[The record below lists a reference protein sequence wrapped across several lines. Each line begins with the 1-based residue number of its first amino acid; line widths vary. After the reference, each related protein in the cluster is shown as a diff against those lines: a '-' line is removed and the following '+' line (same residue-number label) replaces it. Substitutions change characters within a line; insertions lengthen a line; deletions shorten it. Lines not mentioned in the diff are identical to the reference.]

1 MAIMFSRNAS
11 NDNTDFKDLND
22 LKNIKDL
29 KDSKAPDGFKD
40 IIVQSVSPSIRT
52 TVWLLKI
59 MIPIS
64 FAVCLAQFYGII
76 AWCAQW
82 LNPLF
87 CHIGLP
93 GASSIAFLTGA
104 TSTTYAALA
113 VMMTMELTLR
123 QATIIAI
130 MVLIC
135 HALPLECT
143 VNKKVGS
150 KPFRMA
156 FLRICGAL
164 LAALY
169 LNFFLPEMSEP
180 FSALSVSAA
189 DATIL
194 QVLLNWLLSSLKLS
208 AMIFGIIY
216 ALMLVQKLMEKY
228 GLMQKL
234 EKPLS
239 PLMVF
244 FGLPSNSAYL
254 WLVGNVL
261 GISYGSAVMLQLEEE
276 GKITREEADEVN
288 YHLIMNHSMLED
300 TLVFATAGVS
310 AIWILSTRL
319 LFAFILVW
327 CRKAVKRLFRN

>member
-1 MAIMFSRNAS
+1 M
-11 NDNTDFKDLND
+11 
-22 LKNIKDL
+22 L
-29 KDSKAPDGFKD
+29 KDSLRPA
-40 IIVQSVSPSIRT
+40 VRT
-52 TVWLLKI
+52 TCWLLKI

-64 FAVCLAQFYGII
+64 LAVCLLQYYGVI

-104 TSTTYAALA
+104 TVTTYASLA

-143 VNKKVGS
+143 VVQKVGS
-150 KPFRMA
+150 RPIRMGL
-156 FLRICGAL
+156 LRIAGAL
-164 LAALY
+164 LAAMY
-169 LNFFLPEMSEP
+169 LNLVLPEMSEP
-180 FSALSVSAA
+180 FSALSVSAT
-189 DATIL
+189 DASVW
-194 QVLLNWLLSSLKLS
+194 QVLQGWLISSLRLS
-208 AMIFGIIY
+208 VMIFAIIY
-216 ALMLVQKLMEKY
+216 ALMLVQRLMERY

-234 EKPLS
+234 VRPLS
-239 PLMVF
+239 PIMRV
-244 FGLPSNSAYL
+244 FGLPPSAAYL

-261 GISYGSAVMLQLEEE
+261 GISYGSAVMIQLEEE
-276 GKITREEADEVN
+276 GKISREEANEVN

-310 AIWILSTRL
+310 ALWILSTRL
-319 LFAFILVW
+319 LFALVLVW
-327 CRKAVKRLFRN
+327 GRKALMAVFRRQ

>member
-1 MAIMFSRNAS
+1 MIG
-11 NDNTDFKDLND
+11 
-22 LKNIKDL
+22 IV
-29 KDSKAPDGFKD
+29 KDSLRPTVK
-40 IIVQSVSPSIRT
+40 T
-52 TVWLLKI
+52 TLWLLKI

-64 FAVCLAQFYGII
+64 FAVCLAQYYGVIE
-76 AWCAQW
+76 WCAGW

-113 VMMTMELTLR
+113 VMMSMELTLR
-123 QATIIAI
+123 QTTIIAI

-150 KPFRMA
+150 KPFRMG

-164 LAALY
+164 LAAVY
-169 LNFFLPEMSEP
+169 LNLVLPDLSEP
-180 FSALSVSAA
+180 FSALPLSSSEASLI
-189 DATIL
+189 D
-194 QVLLNWLLSSLKLS
+194 VLKGWLLSSVKLS
-208 AMIFGIIY
+208 IMIFAIIY
-216 ALMLVQKLMEKY
+216 ALMFIQRFMERF

-234 EKPLS
+234 TKPLE

-244 FGLPSNSAYL
+244 FGLPRNAAYL

-261 GISYGSAVMLQLEEE
+261 GISYGSAVMLQLEDE
-276 GKITREEADEVN
+276 GKITRQEADEVN

-310 AIWILSTRL
+310 ALWILSTRL
-319 LFAFILVW
+319 LFALVLVW
-327 CRKAVKRLFRN
+327 GRKLLTRLAIA

>member
-1 MAIMFSRNAS
+1 M
-11 NDNTDFKDLND
+11 
-22 LKNIKDL
+22 LKIV
-29 KDSKAPDGFKD
+29 KDSFKPT
-40 IIVQSVSPSIRT
+40 IKT
-52 TVWLLKI
+52 TLWLLKI

-64 FAVCLAQFYGII
+64 FAVCLAQYFGLIE
-76 AWCAQW
+76 WCAGW

-113 VMMTMELTLR
+113 VMLSMELTLR

-150 KPFRMA
+150 KPFRMG

-164 LAALY
+164 LAAVY
-169 LNFFLPEMSEP
+169 LNLVLPELSDP
-180 FSALSVSAA
+180 FSALP
-189 DATIL
+189 
-194 QVLLNWLLSSLKLS
+194 LSSAEASLIEVLMGWLISSMKLII
-208 AMIFGIIY
+208 MIFAIIY
-216 ALMLVQKLMEKY
+216 ALMFIQRFMEKF

-234 EKPLS
+234 TKPLE
-239 PLMVF
+239 PLMQF
-244 FGLPSNSAYL
+244 FGLPRNAAYL

-276 GKITREEADEVN
+276 GKITRQEADEVN

-310 AIWILSTRL
+310 ALWILSTRL
-319 LFAFILVW
+319 LFAFVLVW
-327 CRKAVKRLFRN
+327 GRKLLKRAIV

>member
-1 MAIMFSRNAS
+1 MVRRRQ
-11 NDNTDFKDLND
+11 NDTYCS
-22 LKNIKDL
+22 IT
-29 KDSKAPDGFKD
+29 KDSLRPAVK
-40 IIVQSVSPSIRT
+40 T
-52 TVWLLKI
+52 TSWLLKI

-64 FAVCLAQFYGII
+64 LSVCLLQYYGVI

-104 TSTTYAALA
+104 TVTTYAALA

-143 VNKKVGS
+143 VVKKVGS
-150 KPFRMA
+150 RPIRMGL
-156 FLRICGAL
+156 LRIAGAL
-164 LAALY
+164 LAAMY
-169 LNFFLPEMSEP
+169 LNLVLPEMSEP
-180 FSALSVSAA
+180 FSALSLS
-189 DATIL
+189 DSDTSIW
-194 QVLLNWLLSSLKLS
+194 QVLQGWLMSSLKLS
-208 AMIFGIIY
+208 AMIFAIIY
-216 ALMLVQKLMEKY
+216 ALMFIQRLMERY

-234 EKPLS
+234 VRPLS
-239 PLMVF
+239 PIMVL
-244 FGLPSNSAYL
+244 FGLPPSAAYL

-261 GISYGSAVMLQLEEE
+261 GISYGSAVMIQLEEE
-276 GKITREEADEVN
+276 GKISLEEADEVN

-310 AIWILSTRL
+310 AIWILTTRL
-319 LFAFILVW
+319 LFALILVW
-327 CRKAVKRLFRN
+327 SRKVLKTIFK

>member
-1 MAIMFSRNAS
+1 M
-11 NDNTDFKDLND
+11 
-22 LKNIKDL
+22 L
-29 KDSKAPDGFKD
+29 KDSLRPA
-40 IIVQSVSPSIRT
+40 VRT
-52 TVWLLKI
+52 TCWLLKI

-64 FAVCLAQFYGII
+64 LAVCLLQYYGVI

-104 TSTTYAALA
+104 TVTTYASLA

-143 VNKKVGS
+143 VVQKVGS
-150 KPFRMA
+150 RPIRMGL
-156 FLRICGAL
+156 LRIAGAL
-164 LAALY
+164 LAAMY
-169 LNFFLPEMSEP
+169 LNLVLPEMSEP
-180 FSALSVSAA
+180 FSALSVSAT
-189 DATIL
+189 DASVW
-194 QVLLNWLLSSLKLS
+194 QVLQGWLLSSLRLS
-208 AMIFGIIY
+208 VMIFAIIY
-216 ALMLVQKLMEKY
+216 ALMLVQRLMERY

-234 EKPLS
+234 VRPLS
-239 PLMVF
+239 PIMRL
-244 FGLPSNSAYL
+244 FGLPPSAAYL

-261 GISYGSAVMLQLEEE
+261 GISYGSAVMIQLEEE
-276 GKITREEADEVN
+276 GKISREEANEVN

-310 AIWILSTRL
+310 ALWILSTRL
-319 LFAFILVW
+319 LFALVLVW
-327 CRKAVKRLFRN
+327 SRKALMAVFRRQ

>member
-1 MAIMFSRNAS
+1 
-11 NDNTDFKDLND
+11 
-22 LKNIKDL
+22 
-29 KDSKAPDGFKD
+29 
-40 IIVQSVSPSIRT
+40 
-52 TVWLLKI
+52 

-64 FAVCLAQFYGII
+64 LSVCLLQYYGVI

-104 TSTTYAALA
+104 TVTTYAALA

-143 VNKKVGS
+143 VVKKVGS
-150 KPFRMA
+150 RPIRMGL
-156 FLRICGAL
+156 LRIAGAL
-164 LAALY
+164 LAAMY
-169 LNFFLPEMSEP
+169 LNLVLPEMSEP
-180 FSALSVSAA
+180 FSALSLS
-189 DATIL
+189 DSDTSIW
-194 QVLLNWLLSSLKLS
+194 QVLQGWLMSSLKLS
-208 AMIFGIIY
+208 AMIFAIIY
-216 ALMLVQKLMEKY
+216 ALMFIQRLMERY

-234 EKPLS
+234 VRPLS
-239 PLMVF
+239 PIMVL
-244 FGLPSNSAYL
+244 FGLPPSAAYL

-261 GISYGSAVMLQLEEE
+261 GISYGSAVMIQLEEE
-276 GKITREEADEVN
+276 GKISLEEADEVN

-310 AIWILSTRL
+310 AIWILTTRL
-319 LFAFILVW
+319 LFALILVW
-327 CRKAVKRLFRN
+327 SRKVLKTIFK

>member
-1 MAIMFSRNAS
+1 MGIMFNRKSVKAL
-11 NDNTDFKDLND
+11 FV
-22 LKNIKDL
+22 
-29 KDSKAPDGFKD
+29 DSFRPAVK
-40 IIVQSVSPSIRT
+40 T
-52 TVWLLKI
+52 TAWLLKI

-64 FAVCLAQFYGII
+64 FAVCLAQYYGLI

-104 TSTTYAALA
+104 TATTYAALA
-113 VMMTMELTLR
+113 VMMSMELTLR

-150 KPFRMA
+150 KPFRMGL
-156 FLRICGAL
+156 LRIAGAL
-164 LAALY
+164 LAAMY
-169 LNFFLPEMSEP
+169 LNLVLPELSER
-180 FSALSVSAA
+180 F
-189 DATIL
+189 
-194 QVLLNWLLSSLKLS
+194 SSLSLSASEASLVEVLKGWLWSSVKLS
-208 AMIFGIIY
+208 AMIFTIIY
-216 ALMLVQKLMEKY
+216 ALMFVQRLMERY

-234 EKPLS
+234 VKPLS
-239 PLMVF
+239 PIMVF
-244 FGLPSNSAYL
+244 FGLPRNAAYL

-276 GKITREEADEVN
+276 GKITREEANEVN

-310 AIWILSTRL
+310 ALWILSTRL
-319 LFAFILVW
+319 LFALVLVW
-327 CRKAVKRLFRN
+327 GRKALMAVFRRQ

>member
-1 MAIMFSRNAS
+1 M
-11 NDNTDFKDLND
+11 LN
-22 LKNIKDL
+22 IV
-29 KDSKAPDGFKD
+29 KDSFKPT
-40 IIVQSVSPSIRT
+40 VKT
-52 TVWLLKI
+52 TLWLLKI

-64 FAVCLAQFYGII
+64 FAVCLAQYFGLIE
-76 AWCAQW
+76 WCAGW

-113 VMMTMELTLR
+113 VMMSMELTLR

-150 KPFRMA
+150 KPFRMG

-164 LAALY
+164 LAAVY
-169 LNFFLPEMSEP
+169 LNLVLPELSDP
-180 FSALSVSAA
+180 FSALP
-189 DATIL
+189 
-194 QVLLNWLLSSLKLS
+194 LSSAEASLIEVLKGWLIS
-208 AMIFGIIY
+208 SMKLIIMIFAIIY
-216 ALMLVQKLMEKY
+216 ALMFIQRFMEKF

-234 EKPLS
+234 TRPLE
-239 PLMVF
+239 PLMQF
-244 FGLPSNSAYL
+244 FGLPRNAAYL

-276 GKITREEADEVN
+276 GKITRQEADEVN

-310 AIWILSTRL
+310 ALWILSTRL
-319 LFAFILVW
+319 LFAFVLVW
-327 CRKAVKRLFRN
+327 GRKLLKRAIV

>member
-1 MAIMFSRNAS
+1 MLR
-11 NDNTDFKDLND
+11 L
-22 LKNIKDL
+22 IKD
-29 KDSKAPDGFKD
+29 SFKPT
-40 IIVQSVSPSIRT
+40 VKT
-52 TVWLLKI
+52 TLWLLKI

-64 FAVCLAQFYGII
+64 FAVCLAQYFGLIE
-76 AWCAQW
+76 WCAGW

-113 VMMTMELTLR
+113 VMMSMELTLR

-150 KPFRMA
+150 KPFRMG

-164 LAALY
+164 LAAVY
-169 LNFFLPEMSEP
+169 LNLVLPELSDP
-180 FSALSVSAA
+180 FSALP
-189 DATIL
+189 
-194 QVLLNWLLSSLKLS
+194 LSSAEASLIEVLKGWLIS
-208 AMIFGIIY
+208 SMKLIIMIFAIIY
-216 ALMLVQKLMEKY
+216 ALMFIQRFMEKY

-234 EKPLS
+234 TKPLE
-239 PLMVF
+239 PLMQF
-244 FGLPSNSAYL
+244 FGLPRNAAYL

-276 GKITREEADEVN
+276 GKITRQEADEVN

-310 AIWILSTRL
+310 VLWILSTRL
-319 LFAFILVW
+319 LFAFVLVW
-327 CRKAVKRLFRN
+327 GRKLLKRAIV

>member
-1 MAIMFSRNAS
+1 MK
-11 NDNTDFKDLND
+11 TLW
-22 LKNIKDL
+22 
-29 KDSKAPDGFKD
+29 
-40 IIVQSVSPSIRT
+40 IIVKESLRPALKT
-52 TVWLLKI
+52 TGWLLKI

-64 FAVCLAQFYGII
+64 FAVCLMQFYGVI

-113 VMMTMELTLR
+113 VMLSMELTLR

-156 FLRICGAL
+156 FLRIGGAL
-164 LAALY
+164 LAAVY
-169 LNFFLPEMSEP
+169 LNIVLPDMPEA
-180 FSALSVSAA
+180 FSALPLSSSESSIAA
-189 DATIL
+189 
-194 QVLLNWLLSSLKLS
+194 VLWAWLLSSLKLS
-208 AMIFGIIY
+208 IMILSIIY
-216 ALMLVQKLMEKY
+216 GLMFIQKLMEKY
-228 GLMQKL
+228 GFMQKL
-234 EKPLS
+234 TRPLA
-239 PLMVF
+239 PLMTF
-244 FGLPSNSAYL
+244 FGLPKSAAYL

-261 GISYGSAVMLQLEEE
+261 GISYGSAVMIQLEEE
-276 GKITREEADEVN
+276 GKITPKEADEVN

-310 AIWILSTRL
+310 ALWILSTRL
-319 LFAFILVW
+319 LFALILVW
-327 CRKAVKRLFRN
+327 CRKALKRLIGLRL

>member
-1 MAIMFSRNAS
+1 MFS
-11 NDNTDFKDLND
+11 TKT
-22 LKNIKDL
+22 IKAL
-29 KDSKAPDGFKD
+29 LADSFRPAAK
-40 IIVQSVSPSIRT
+40 T
-52 TVWLLKI
+52 TSWLLKI

-64 FAVCLAQFYGII
+64 FAVCLAQYYGII

-104 TSTTYAALA
+104 TATTYAALA
-113 VMMTMELTLR
+113 VMMSIEITLR

-150 KPFRMA
+150 KPFRMG
-156 FLRICGAL
+156 FIRICAAL
-164 LAALY
+164 LAAMY
-169 LNFFLPEMSEP
+169 LNLFLPELPEQ
-180 FSALSVSAA
+180 FSTLPLSSNEASLIEVLKGWILSTIKLSV
-189 DATIL
+189 
-194 QVLLNWLLSSLKLS
+194 
-208 AMIFGIIY
+208 MIFFIIY
-216 ALMLVQKLMEKY
+216 ALMFIQKVMEKY
-228 GLMQKL
+228 GLMEKL
-234 EKPLS
+234 TKPLE
-239 PLMVF
+239 PIMVF
-244 FGLPSNSAYL
+244 FGLPKNAAYL

-261 GISYGSAVMLQLEEE
+261 GISYGSAVMLQHEEE

-300 TLVFATAGVS
+300 TLVFATAGIS
-310 AIWILSTRL
+310 AFWILSTRL
-319 LFAFILVW
+319 LFALLLVW
-327 CRKAVKRLFRN
+327 SKKLLRKLYKNILSN

>member
-1 MAIMFSRNAS
+1 MFS
-11 NDNTDFKDLND
+11 TKT
-22 LKNIKDL
+22 IKAL
-29 KDSKAPDGFKD
+29 LADSFRPAAK
-40 IIVQSVSPSIRT
+40 T
-52 TVWLLKI
+52 TSWLLKI

-64 FAVCLAQFYGII
+64 FAVCLAQYYGII

-104 TSTTYAALA
+104 TATTYAALA
-113 VMMTMELTLR
+113 VMMSMEITLR

-150 KPFRMA
+150 KPFRMG
-156 FLRICGAL
+156 FIRICAAL
-164 LAALY
+164 LAAMY
-169 LNFFLPEMSEP
+169 LNLFLPELPEQ
-180 FSALSVSAA
+180 FSTLPLSSNEASLIEVLKGWILSTFKLSV
-189 DATIL
+189 
-194 QVLLNWLLSSLKLS
+194 
-208 AMIFGIIY
+208 MIFSIIY
-216 ALMLVQKLMEKY
+216 ALMFIQKVMEKY
-228 GLMQKL
+228 GLMEKL
-234 EKPLS
+234 TKPLE
-239 PLMVF
+239 PIMVF
-244 FGLPSNSAYL
+244 FGLPRNAAYL

-300 TLVFATAGVS
+300 TLVFATAGIS
-310 AIWILSTRL
+310 AFWILSTRL
-319 LFAFILVW
+319 LFALLLVW
-327 CRKAVKRLFRN
+327 SKKLLRKFYENILGN

>member
-1 MAIMFSRNAS
+1 MS
-11 NDNTDFKDLND
+11 NSKLFIDS
-22 LKNIKDL
+22 LKPAVK
-29 KDSKAPDGFKD
+29 
-40 IIVQSVSPSIRT
+40 T
-52 TVWLLKI
+52 TAWLLKI

-64 FAVCLAQFYGII
+64 FAVCLAQYYGVI
-76 AWCAQW
+76 AWCAGW

-164 LAALY
+164 LAAVY

-180 FSALSVSAA
+180 FSALSVSSA
-189 DATIL
+189 DATIYE
-194 QVLLNWLLSSLKLS
+194 VLRNWLWSSVKLC
-208 AMIFGIIY
+208 AMIFAIIY
-216 ALMLVQKLMEKY
+216 ALMFVQKFMERY

-234 EKPLS
+234 VRPLS
-239 PLMVF
+239 PIMVF
-244 FGLPSNSAYL
+244 FGLPRDSAYL

-261 GISYGSAVMLQLEEE
+261 GISYGSAVMIQLEEE

-300 TLVFATAGVS
+300 TLVFASAGVS
-310 AIWILSTRL
+310 ALWILTTRL
-319 LFAFILVW
+319 LFALLLVW
-327 CRKAVKRLFRN
+327 GRKAVLKAKSISN

>member
-1 MAIMFSRNAS
+1 M
-11 NDNTDFKDLND
+11 
-22 LKNIKDL
+22 L
-29 KDSKAPDGFKD
+29 KDSLRP
-40 IIVQSVSPSIRT
+40 
-52 TVWLLKI
+52 TVRITCWLLKI
-59 MIPIS
+59 MLPIS
-64 FAVCLAQFYGII
+64 LAVCLLQYYGVI

-104 TSTTYAALA
+104 TVTTYAALA

-143 VNKKVGS
+143 VVKKVGS
-150 KPFRMA
+150 RPIRMGL
-156 FLRICGAL
+156 LRIAGAL
-164 LAALY
+164 LAAMY
-169 LNFFLPEMSEP
+169 LNLVLPEMSEP
-180 FSALSVSAA
+180 FSALSLFDS
-189 DATIL
+189 DTSIW
-194 QVLLNWLLSSLKLS
+194 QVLQGWLMSSLKLS
-208 AMIFGIIY
+208 AMIFAIIY
-216 ALMLVQKLMEKY
+216 ALMFIQRLMERY

-234 EKPLS
+234 VRPLS
-239 PLMVF
+239 PIMVL
-244 FGLPSNSAYL
+244 FGLPPSAAYL

-261 GISYGSAVMLQLEEE
+261 GISYGSAVMIQLEEE
-276 GKITREEADEVN
+276 GKISLEEADEVN

-310 AIWILSTRL
+310 AIWILTTRL
-319 LFAFILVW
+319 LFALILVW
-327 CRKAVKRLFRN
+327 SRKILKTIFK

>member
-1 MAIMFSRNAS
+1 MVRQGRNNALCS
-11 NDNTDFKDLND
+11 M
-22 LKNIKDL
+22 L
-29 KDSKAPDGFKD
+29 KDSLRPT
-40 IIVQSVSPSIRT
+40 VRT
-52 TVWLLKI
+52 TCWLLKI
-59 MIPIS
+59 MLPIS
-64 FAVCLAQFYGII
+64 LAVCLLQYYGVI

-104 TSTTYAALA
+104 TVTTYASLA

-143 VNKKVGS
+143 VVQKVGS
-150 KPFRMA
+150 RPIRMGL
-156 FLRICGAL
+156 LRIAGAL
-164 LAALY
+164 LAAMY
-169 LNFFLPEMSEP
+169 LNLVLPEMSEP

-189 DATIL
+189 DASVW
-194 QVLLNWLLSSLKLS
+194 QVLQGWLLSSLKLS
-208 AMIFGIIY
+208 IMIFAIIY
-216 ALMLVQKLMEKY
+216 ALMFVQRLMERY

-234 EKPLS
+234 VSPLS
-239 PLMVF
+239 PIMVL
-244 FGLPSNSAYL
+244 FGLPPSAAYL

-261 GISYGSAVMLQLEEE
+261 GISYGSAVMIQLEEE
-276 GKITREEADEVN
+276 GKISREEANDVN

-310 AIWILSTRL
+310 ALWILSTRL

-327 CRKAVKRLFRN
+327 GRKALMAVLRKQ

>member
-1 MAIMFSRNAS
+1 M
-11 NDNTDFKDLND
+11 
-22 LKNIKDL
+22 LKIV
-29 KDSKAPDGFKD
+29 KDSLKPTVK
-40 IIVQSVSPSIRT
+40 T
-52 TVWLLKI
+52 TLWLLKI

-64 FAVCLAQFYGII
+64 FAVCLAQYFGLIE
-76 AWCAQW
+76 WCAGW

-113 VMMTMELTLR
+113 VMMSMELTLR

-150 KPFRMA
+150 KPFRMG

-164 LAALY
+164 LAAVY
-169 LNFFLPEMSEP
+169 LNLVLPELSDP
-180 FSALSVSAA
+180 FSALP
-189 DATIL
+189 
-194 QVLLNWLLSSLKLS
+194 LSSAEASLLEVLKGWLIS
-208 AMIFGIIY
+208 SMKLIIMIFAIIY
-216 ALMLVQKLMEKY
+216 ALMFIQRFMEKF

-234 EKPLS
+234 TKPLE
-239 PLMVF
+239 PLMQF
-244 FGLPSNSAYL
+244 FGLPRNAAYL

-276 GKITREEADEVN
+276 GKISPQEADEVN

-310 AIWILSTRL
+310 ALWILSTRL
-319 LFAFILVW
+319 LFAFVLVW
-327 CRKAVKRLFRN
+327 GRKLLKRAIV

>member
-1 MAIMFSRNAS
+1 MVRRRQ
-11 NDNTDFKDLND
+11 NDTYCSI
-22 LKNIKDL
+22 IKDSL
-29 KDSKAPDGFKD
+29 RPT
-40 IIVQSVSPSIRT
+40 VRT
-52 TVWLLKI
+52 TCWLLKI
-59 MIPIS
+59 MLPIS
-64 FAVCLAQFYGII
+64 LAVCLLQYYGVI

-104 TSTTYAALA
+104 TVTTYAALA

-143 VNKKVGS
+143 VVKKVGS
-150 KPFRMA
+150 RPIRMGL
-156 FLRICGAL
+156 LRIAGAL
-164 LAALY
+164 LAAMY
-169 LNFFLPEMSEP
+169 LNLVLPEMSEP
-180 FSALSVSAA
+180 FSALSLS
-189 DATIL
+189 DSDTSIW
-194 QVLLNWLLSSLKLS
+194 QVLQGWLMSSLKLS
-208 AMIFGIIY
+208 AMIFAIIY
-216 ALMLVQKLMEKY
+216 ALMFVQRLMERY

-234 EKPLS
+234 VRPLS
-239 PLMVF
+239 PIMVL
-244 FGLPSNSAYL
+244 FGLPPSAAYL

-261 GISYGSAVMLQLEEE
+261 GISYGSAVMIQLEEE
-276 GKITREEADEVN
+276 GKISLEEADEVN

-310 AIWILSTRL
+310 AIWILTTRL
-319 LFAFILVW
+319 LFALILVW
-327 CRKAVKRLFRN
+327 SRKVLKTIFK

>member
-1 MAIMFSRNAS
+1 M
-11 NDNTDFKDLND
+11 
-22 LKNIKDL
+22 
-29 KDSKAPDGFKD
+29 
-40 IIVQSVSPSIRT
+40 QY
-52 TVWLLKI
+52 
-59 MIPIS
+59 
-64 FAVCLAQFYGII
+64 YGII
-76 AWCAQW
+76 AWCAKW

-104 TSTTYAALA
+104 TATTYAALA
-113 VMMTMELTLR
+113 VMMTMQLTLR

-156 FLRICGAL
+156 LLRIVGAI
-164 LAALY
+164 LAAIY
-169 LNFFLPEMSEP
+169 LNIILPDLSEP
-180 FSALSVSAA
+180 FSSISVSP
-189 DATIL
+189 DDSSIIF
-194 QVLLNWLLSSLKLS
+194 VLRAWLTSSVKLA
-208 AMIFGIIY
+208 AMIFAIIY
-216 ALMLVQKLMEKY
+216 ALMFVQKLMERY

-234 EKPLS
+234 TKPLA

-244 FGLPSNSAYL
+244 FGLPRNASYL

-261 GISYGSAVMLQLEEE
+261 GISYGSAVMLQQEEE
-276 GKITREEADEVN
+276 GKITRKEANEVN

-300 TLVFATAGVS
+300 TLVFASAGVS
-310 AIWILSTRL
+310 ALWILTTRL
-319 LFAFILVW
+319 LFALLLVW
-327 CRKAVKRLFRN
+327 GRKAIIKLKSLT

>member
-1 MAIMFSRNAS
+1 M
-11 NDNTDFKDLND
+11 
-22 LKNIKDL
+22 LKIV
-29 KDSKAPDGFKD
+29 KDSFKPT
-40 IIVQSVSPSIRT
+40 IKT
-52 TVWLLKI
+52 TLWLLKI

-64 FAVCLAQFYGII
+64 FAVCLAQYLGLIE
-76 AWCAQW
+76 WCAGW

-113 VMMTMELTLR
+113 VMLSMELTLR

-150 KPFRMA
+150 KPFRMG
-156 FLRICGAL
+156 FIRICGAL
-164 LAALY
+164 LAAVY
-169 LNFFLPEMSEP
+169 LNLVLPELSDP
-180 FSALSVSAA
+180 FSALP
-189 DATIL
+189 
-194 QVLLNWLLSSLKLS
+194 LSSAEASLIEVLKGWLIS
-208 AMIFGIIY
+208 SMKLIIMIFAIIY
-216 ALMLVQKLMEKY
+216 ALMFIQRFMEKF

-234 EKPLS
+234 TKPLE
-239 PLMVF
+239 PLMQF
-244 FGLPSNSAYL
+244 FGLPRNAAYL

-276 GKITREEADEVN
+276 GKITRQEADEVN

-310 AIWILSTRL
+310 ALWILSTRL
-319 LFAFILVW
+319 LFAFVLVW
-327 CRKAVKRLFRN
+327 GRKLLKRAIV

>member
-1 MAIMFSRNAS
+1 MAIMFNSKTVKS
-11 NDNTDFKDLND
+11 LFIDS
-22 LKNIKDL
+22 LKPTIK
-29 KDSKAPDGFKD
+29 
-40 IIVQSVSPSIRT
+40 T
-52 TVWLLKI
+52 TLWLLKI

-64 FAVCLAQFYGII
+64 FAVCLAQYYGVI

-104 TSTTYAALA
+104 TATTYAALA
-113 VMMTMELTLR
+113 VMMSMELTLR

-150 KPFRMA
+150 KPFRMG

-169 LNFFLPEMSEP
+169 LNLVLPSLSEP
-180 FSALSVSAA
+180 FSVLPLS
-189 DATIL
+189 ATEATL
-194 QVLLNWLLSSLKLS
+194 VEVLKGWLWSSVKLS
-208 AMIFGIIY
+208 AMIFAIIY
-216 ALMLVQKLMEKY
+216 ALMFIQRLMERYSLMEK
-228 GLMQKL
+228 LTTPL
-234 EKPLS
+234 EPVML
-239 PLMVF
+239 F
-244 FGLPSNSAYL
+244 FGLPRNAAYL

-261 GISYGSAVMLQLEEE
+261 GISYGSAVMLQLEDE
-276 GKITREEADEVN
+276 GKITRQEADEVN

-310 AIWILSTRL
+310 ALWILSTRL
-319 LFAFILVW
+319 LFALALVW
-327 CRKAVKRLFRN
+327 SRKLLKGLFKTIK

>member
-1 MAIMFSRNAS
+1 MFSSKSMRAL
-11 NDNTDFKDLND
+11 FF
-22 LKNIKDL
+22 
-29 KDSKAPDGFKD
+29 DSLRPAVK
-40 IIVQSVSPSIRT
+40 T
-52 TVWLLKI
+52 TSWLLKI

-64 FAVCLAQFYGII
+64 FAVCLAQYYGVI

-164 LAALY
+164 LAAVY
-169 LNFFLPEMSEP
+169 LNLFLPEMSEP
-180 FSALSVSAA
+180 FSAL
-189 DATIL
+189 TISSENSTIYE
-194 QVLLNWLLSSLKLS
+194 VLREWMWSTVKLS
-208 AMIFGIIY
+208 AMIFAIIY
-216 ALMLVQKLMEKY
+216 ALMFIQRAMERYGLMEK
-228 GLMQKL
+228 LV
-234 EKPLS
+234 KPLS
-239 PLMVF
+239 PIMVF
-244 FGLPSNSAYL
+244 FGLPRDSAYL

-261 GISYGSAVMLQLEEE
+261 GISYGSAVMIDLEEE
-276 GKITREEADEVN
+276 GKITREEANEVN

-310 AIWILSTRL
+310 AIWILTTRL
-319 LFAFILVW
+319 LFALILVW
-327 CRKAVKRLFRN
+327 GRKLLRKLFKNIHGN

>member
-1 MAIMFSRNAS
+1 
-11 NDNTDFKDLND
+11 
-22 LKNIKDL
+22 
-29 KDSKAPDGFKD
+29 
-40 IIVQSVSPSIRT
+40 
-52 TVWLLKI
+52 

-64 FAVCLAQFYGII
+64 FAVCLMQYYGII
-76 AWCAQW
+76 AWCAKW

-104 TSTTYAALA
+104 TATTYAALA
-113 VMMTMELTLR
+113 VMMTMQLTLR

-156 FLRICGAL
+156 LLRIVGAI
-164 LAALY
+164 LAAIY
-169 LNFFLPEMSEP
+169 LNIILPDLSEP
-180 FSALSVSAA
+180 FSSISVSP
-189 DATIL
+189 DDSSIIF
-194 QVLLNWLLSSLKLS
+194 VLRAWLTSSVKLA
-208 AMIFGIIY
+208 AMIFAIIY
-216 ALMLVQKLMEKY
+216 ALMFVQKLMERY

-234 EKPLS
+234 TKPLA

-244 FGLPSNSAYL
+244 FGLPRNASYL

-261 GISYGSAVMLQLEEE
+261 GISYGSAVMLQQEEE
-276 GKITREEADEVN
+276 GKITRKEANEVN

-300 TLVFATAGVS
+300 TLVFASAGVS
-310 AIWILSTRL
+310 ALWILTTRL
-319 LFAFILVW
+319 LFALLLVW
-327 CRKAVKRLFRN
+327 GRKAIIKLKSLT

>member
-1 MAIMFSRNAS
+1 M
-11 NDNTDFKDLND
+11 
-22 LKNIKDL
+22 LKIV
-29 KDSKAPDGFKD
+29 KDSIKPTVK
-40 IIVQSVSPSIRT
+40 T
-52 TVWLLKI
+52 TLWLLKI

-64 FAVCLAQFYGII
+64 FAVCLAQYFGLIE
-76 AWCAQW
+76 WCAGW

-113 VMMTMELTLR
+113 VMMSMELTLR

-150 KPFRMA
+150 KPFRMG

-164 LAALY
+164 LAAVY
-169 LNFFLPEMSEP
+169 LNLVLPELSDP
-180 FSALSVSAA
+180 FSALP
-189 DATIL
+189 
-194 QVLLNWLLSSLKLS
+194 LSSAEASLIEVLRGWLISSMKLII
-208 AMIFGIIY
+208 MIFAIIY
-216 ALMLVQKLMEKY
+216 ALMFIQRFMEKF

-234 EKPLS
+234 TKPLE
-239 PLMVF
+239 PLMQF
-244 FGLPSNSAYL
+244 FGLPRNAAYL

-276 GKITREEADEVN
+276 GKISPLEADEVN

-310 AIWILSTRL
+310 ALWILSTRL
-319 LFAFILVW
+319 LFALVLVW
-327 CRKAVKRLFRN
+327 GRKLLKRAIV

>member
-1 MAIMFSRNAS
+1 MVRRRQ
-11 NDNTDFKDLND
+11 NDTYCSI
-22 LKNIKDL
+22 IKDSL
-29 KDSKAPDGFKD
+29 RPAVK
-40 IIVQSVSPSIRT
+40 T
-52 TVWLLKI
+52 TSWLLKI

-64 FAVCLAQFYGII
+64 LSVCLLQYYGVI

-104 TSTTYAALA
+104 TVTTYAALA

-143 VNKKVGS
+143 VVKKVGS
-150 KPFRMA
+150 RPIRMGL
-156 FLRICGAL
+156 LRIAGAL
-164 LAALY
+164 LAAMYQNLV
-169 LNFFLPEMSEP
+169 LPEMSEP
-180 FSALSVSAA
+180 FSALSLS
-189 DATIL
+189 DSDTSIW
-194 QVLLNWLLSSLKLS
+194 QVLQGWLMSSLKLS
-208 AMIFGIIY
+208 AMIFAIIY
-216 ALMLVQKLMEKY
+216 ALMFIQRLMERY

-234 EKPLS
+234 VRPLS
-239 PLMVF
+239 PIMVL
-244 FGLPSNSAYL
+244 FGLPPSAAYL

-261 GISYGSAVMLQLEEE
+261 GISYGSAVMIQLEEE
-276 GKITREEADEVN
+276 GKISLEEADEVN

-310 AIWILSTRL
+310 AIWILTTRL
-319 LFAFILVW
+319 LFALILVW
-327 CRKAVKRLFRN
+327 SRKVLKTIFK

>member
-1 MAIMFSRNAS
+1 MVRRRQ
-11 NDNTDFKDLND
+11 NDTYCSI
-22 LKNIKDL
+22 IKDSL
-29 KDSKAPDGFKD
+29 RPAVK
-40 IIVQSVSPSIRT
+40 T
-52 TVWLLKI
+52 TSWLLKI

-64 FAVCLAQFYGII
+64 LSVCLLQYYGVI

-104 TSTTYAALA
+104 TVTTYAALA

-143 VNKKVGS
+143 VVKKVGS
-150 KPFRMA
+150 RPIRMGL
-156 FLRICGAL
+156 LRIAGAL
-164 LAALY
+164 LAAMY
-169 LNFFLPEMSEP
+169 LNLVLPEMSEP
-180 FSALSVSAA
+180 FSALSLS
-189 DATIL
+189 DSDTSIW
-194 QVLLNWLLSSLKLS
+194 QVLQGWLMSSLKLS
-208 AMIFGIIY
+208 AMIFAIIY
-216 ALMLVQKLMEKY
+216 ALMFIQRLMERY

-234 EKPLS
+234 VRPLS
-239 PLMVF
+239 PIMVL
-244 FGLPSNSAYL
+244 FGLPPSAAYL

-261 GISYGSAVMLQLEEE
+261 GISYGSAVMIQLEEE
-276 GKITREEADEVN
+276 GKISLEEADEVN

-310 AIWILSTRL
+310 AIWILTTRL
-319 LFAFILVW
+319 LFALILVW
-327 CRKAVKRLFRN
+327 SRKILKTIFK

>member
-1 MAIMFSRNAS
+1 MVRRRQ
-11 NDNTDFKDLND
+11 NDTYCSI
-22 LKNIKDL
+22 IKDSL
-29 KDSKAPDGFKD
+29 RPAVK
-40 IIVQSVSPSIRT
+40 T
-52 TVWLLKI
+52 TSWLLKI

-64 FAVCLAQFYGII
+64 LSVCLLQYYGVI

-104 TSTTYAALA
+104 TVTTYAALA

-143 VNKKVGS
+143 VVKKVGS
-150 KPFRMA
+150 RPIRMGL
-156 FLRICGAL
+156 LRIAGAL
-164 LAALY
+164 LAAMY
-169 LNFFLPEMSEP
+169 LNLVLPEMSEP
-180 FSALSVSAA
+180 FSALSLSAS
-189 DATIL
+189 DTSIW
-194 QVLLNWLLSSLKLS
+194 QVLQGWLMSSLKLS
-208 AMIFGIIY
+208 AMIFAIIY
-216 ALMLVQKLMEKY
+216 ALMFIQRLMERY

-234 EKPLS
+234 VRPLS
-239 PLMVF
+239 PIMVL
-244 FGLPSNSAYL
+244 FGLPPSAAYL

-261 GISYGSAVMLQLEEE
+261 GISYGSAVMIQLEEE
-276 GKITREEADEVN
+276 GKISLEEADEVN

-310 AIWILSTRL
+310 AIWILTTRL
-319 LFAFILVW
+319 LFALILVW
-327 CRKAVKRLFRN
+327 SRKILKTIFK

>member
-1 MAIMFSRNAS
+1 M
-11 NDNTDFKDLND
+11 
-22 LKNIKDL
+22 L
-29 KDSKAPDGFKD
+29 KDSLRPA
-40 IIVQSVSPSIRT
+40 VRT
-52 TVWLLKI
+52 TCWLLKI

-64 FAVCLAQFYGII
+64 LAVCLLQYYGVI

-104 TSTTYAALA
+104 TVTTYASLA

-143 VNKKVGS
+143 VVQKVGS
-150 KPFRMA
+150 RPIRMGL
-156 FLRICGAL
+156 LRIAGAL
-164 LAALY
+164 LAAMY
-169 LNFFLPEMSEP
+169 LNLVLPEMSEP
-180 FSALSVSAA
+180 FSALSVSAT
-189 DATIL
+189 DASVW
-194 QVLLNWLLSSLKLS
+194 QVLQGWLLSSLRLS
-208 AMIFGIIY
+208 VMIFAIIY
-216 ALMLVQKLMEKY
+216 ALMLVQRLMERY

-234 EKPLS
+234 VRPLS
-239 PLMVF
+239 PIMRV
-244 FGLPSNSAYL
+244 FGLPPSAAYL

-261 GISYGSAVMLQLEEE
+261 GISYGSAVMIQLEEE
-276 GKITREEADEVN
+276 GKISREEANEVN

-310 AIWILSTRL
+310 ALWILSTRL
-319 LFAFILVW
+319 LFALVLVW
-327 CRKAVKRLFRN
+327 GRKALMAVFRRQ

>member
-1 MAIMFSRNAS
+1 MVRRRQ
-11 NDNTDFKDLND
+11 NDTYCSI
-22 LKNIKDL
+22 IKDSL
-29 KDSKAPDGFKD
+29 RPAVK
-40 IIVQSVSPSIRT
+40 T
-52 TVWLLKI
+52 TSWLLKI

-64 FAVCLAQFYGII
+64 LSVCLLQYYGVI

-104 TSTTYAALA
+104 TVTTYAALA

-143 VNKKVGS
+143 VVKKVGS
-150 KPFRMA
+150 RPIRMGL
-156 FLRICGAL
+156 LRIAGAL
-164 LAALY
+164 LAAMY
-169 LNFFLPEMSEP
+169 LNLVLPEMSEP
-180 FSALSVSAA
+180 FSALSLS
-189 DATIL
+189 DSDTTIW
-194 QVLLNWLLSSLKLS
+194 QVLQGWLMSSLKLS
-208 AMIFGIIY
+208 AMIFAIIY
-216 ALMLVQKLMEKY
+216 ALMFIQRLMERY

-234 EKPLS
+234 VRPLS
-239 PLMVF
+239 PIMVL
-244 FGLPSNSAYL
+244 FGLPPSAAYL

-261 GISYGSAVMLQLEEE
+261 GISYGSAVMIQLEEE
-276 GKITREEADEVN
+276 GKISLEEADEVN

-310 AIWILSTRL
+310 AIWILTTRL
-319 LFAFILVW
+319 LFALILVW
-327 CRKAVKRLFRN
+327 SRKVLKTIFK

>member
-1 MAIMFSRNAS
+1 MFNSKS
-11 NDNTDFKDLND
+11 IISLLTDSFQPTVK
-22 LKNIKDL
+22 
-29 KDSKAPDGFKD
+29 
-40 IIVQSVSPSIRT
+40 T
-52 TVWLLKI
+52 TSWLLKI

-64 FAVCLAQFYGII
+64 FAVCLMQYYGII
-76 AWCAQW
+76 AWCAKW

-104 TSTTYAALA
+104 TATTYAALA
-113 VMMTMELTLR
+113 VMMTMQLTLR

-156 FLRICGAL
+156 LLRIVGAI
-164 LAALY
+164 LAAIY
-169 LNFFLPEMSEP
+169 LNIILPDLSEP
-180 FSALSVSAA
+180 FSSISVSP
-189 DATIL
+189 DDSSIIF
-194 QVLLNWLLSSLKLS
+194 VLRAWLTSSVKLA
-208 AMIFGIIY
+208 AMIFAIIY
-216 ALMLVQKLMEKY
+216 ALMFVQKLMERY

-234 EKPLS
+234 TKPLA

-244 FGLPSNSAYL
+244 FGLPRNASYL

-261 GISYGSAVMLQLEEE
+261 GISYGSAVMLQQEEE
-276 GKITREEADEVN
+276 GKITRKEANEVN

-300 TLVFATAGVS
+300 TLVFASAGVS
-310 AIWILSTRL
+310 ALWILTTRL
-319 LFAFILVW
+319 LFALLLVW
-327 CRKAVKRLFRN
+327 GRKAIIKLKSLT

>member
-1 MAIMFSRNAS
+1 MVRRRQ
-11 NDNTDFKDLND
+11 NDTYCSI
-22 LKNIKDL
+22 IKDSL
-29 KDSKAPDGFKD
+29 RPAVK
-40 IIVQSVSPSIRT
+40 T
-52 TVWLLKI
+52 TSWLLKI

-64 FAVCLAQFYGII
+64 LSVCLLQYYGVI

-104 TSTTYAALA
+104 TVTTYAALA

-143 VNKKVGS
+143 VVKKVGS
-150 KPFRMA
+150 RPIRMGL
-156 FLRICGAL
+156 LRIAGAL
-164 LAALY
+164 LAAMY
-169 LNFFLPEMSEP
+169 LNLVLPEMSEP
-180 FSALSVSAA
+180 FSALSLS
-189 DATIL
+189 DSDTSIW
-194 QVLLNWLLSSLKLS
+194 QVLQGWLMSSLKLS
-208 AMIFGIIY
+208 AMIFAIIY
-216 ALMLVQKLMEKY
+216 ALMFIQRLMERY

-234 EKPLS
+234 VRPLS
-239 PLMVF
+239 PIMVL
-244 FGLPSNSAYL
+244 FGLPPSAAYL

-261 GISYGSAVMLQLEEE
+261 GISYGSAVMIQLEEE
-276 GKITREEADEVN
+276 GKISLEEADEVN

-310 AIWILSTRL
+310 AIWILTTRL
-319 LFAFILVW
+319 LFALILVW
-327 CRKAVKRLFRN
+327 SRKVLKTIFK

>member
-1 MAIMFSRNAS
+1 M
-11 NDNTDFKDLND
+11 LN
-22 LKNIKDL
+22 IV
-29 KDSKAPDGFKD
+29 KDSFKPT
-40 IIVQSVSPSIRT
+40 IKT
-52 TVWLLKI
+52 TLWLLKI

-64 FAVCLAQFYGII
+64 FAVCLAQYFGLIE
-76 AWCAQW
+76 WCAGW

-113 VMMTMELTLR
+113 VMMSMELTLR

-150 KPFRMA
+150 KPFRMG

-164 LAALY
+164 LAAVY
-169 LNFFLPEMSEP
+169 LNLVLPELSDP
-180 FSALSVSAA
+180 FSALP
-189 DATIL
+189 
-194 QVLLNWLLSSLKLS
+194 LSSAEASLIEVLKGWLIS
-208 AMIFGIIY
+208 SMKLIIMIFAIIY
-216 ALMLVQKLMEKY
+216 ALMFIQRFMEKF

-234 EKPLS
+234 TRPLE
-239 PLMVF
+239 PLMQF
-244 FGLPSNSAYL
+244 FGLPRNAAYL

-276 GKITREEADEVN
+276 GKITPQEADEVN

-310 AIWILSTRL
+310 ALWILSTRL
-319 LFAFILVW
+319 LFAFVLVW
-327 CRKAVKRLFRN
+327 GRKLLKRAIV